1 MESKTGIIIN
11 VDENLDEFLRR
22 YQQQIQ
28 EALKTIDFFGT
39 VYLYPYEEN
48 LKKLFGSWKESGD
61 EDKDLENLY
70 KSRLIP
76 STQP

>member
-11 VDENLDEFLRR
+11 VDENLNEFLRR

-28 EALKTIDFFGT
+28 EVLKTIDFFGT